1 MKHTAAAVAVSDDT
15 RGSFLKWLERVGN
28 KLPNPAILF
37 LIFFMVLALCSYV
50 LQLAGV
56 TAVNLKTNEIIH
68 IRSLISAEGLDW
80 LLTNLIKNYINFPP
94 LGMIIVLTFGLGVAS
109 ETGLL
114 QTLIHHSMHNI
125 PRKYVTLAV
134 VFISLMSHIASDAAI
149 VIMPPLAAMLF
160 YSMGRHPLVGF
171 ACSLAAIYS
180 GFTANILIVTTDVLL
195 SGITTQAIRTIDA
208 TMTVTP
214 IDNWYFMS
222 FAVFYLTAVTTFI
235 TEKFVEPRMGVYDPA
250 HAQENLT
257 IPDVSPEE
265 KKALRHTL
273 IAAVLYLA
281 VVFLMAFPDNGLL
294 RNSQTHSLLGSPLL
308 RGVIPLLCGFLLTV
322 GLTYGVSI
330 RKIKNADDM
339 IHCMTNAVKGLS
351 GFLVMAFFIAQFIA
365 AFAWTNMSTMIA
377 MKGALFLKDVGMTGL
392 PALICFML
400 FGQLLGLFTSSGS
413 AVWALLS
420 TVFVPM
426 FMLLGLSSGL
436 YPGRL
441 PGRRR
446 RAEHRRPG
454 QPVPAPVLGNHP
466 PLQKRQR
473 HRHLFIPHDA
483 LRHGFP
489 GHVVRPVHLLVSHRL
504 ARRPGYSPAV
514 IN

>member
-281 VVFLMAFPDNGLL
+281 AVFLMAFPDNGLL
-294 RNSQTHSLLGSPLL
+294 RNPQTHSLLGSPLL

-426 FMLLGLSSGL
+426 FMLLGYHPAFIQAAFRAGDGALNTVALVNPFLPLFLEIIRRYKKDSGIGTYLSL
-436 YPGRL
+436 MMPYAMAFL
-441 PGRRR
+441 VMWY
-446 RAEHRRPG
+446 A
-454 QPVPAPVLGNHP
+454 
-466 PLQKRQR
+466 
-473 HRHLFIPHDA
+473 LFIFWYLTGWPV
-483 LRHGFP
+483 GP
-489 GHVVRPVHLLVSHRL
+489 GIPQRL
-504 ARRPGYSPAV
+504 
-514 IN
+514 

>member
-1 MKHTAAAVAVSDDT
+1 MRAALFSNGWNGQATSYPIQL
-15 RGSFLKWLERVGN
+15 FF
-28 KLPNPAILF
+28 F

-50 LQLAGV
+50 LQLAGI

-235 TEKFVEPRMGVYDPA
+235 TEKFVEPRLGVYDPA

-294 RNSQTHSLLGSPLL
+294 RNPQTHSLLGSPLL

-330 RKIKNADDM
+330 RKIQNADDM
-339 IHCMTNAVKGLS
+339 IRCMTNAVKGLS

-426 FMLLGLSSGL
+426 FMLLGYHPAFIQAAFRAGDGALNTVALVNPFLPLFLEIIRRYKKDSGIGTYLSL
-436 YPGRL
+436 MMPYAMAFL
-441 PGRRR
+441 VMWY
-446 RAEHRRPG
+446 A
-454 QPVPAPVLGNHP
+454 
-466 PLQKRQR
+466 
-473 HRHLFIPHDA
+473 LFIFWYLTGWPV
-483 LRHGFP
+483 GP
-489 GHVVRPVHLLVSHRL
+489 GIPQRL
-504 ARRPGYSPAV
+504 
-514 IN
+514 

>member
-281 VVFLMAFPDNGLL
+281 VFFLMAFPDNGLL
-294 RNSQTHSLLGSPLL
+294 RNPQTHSLLGSPLL

-330 RKIKNADDM
+330 RKIQNADDM
-339 IHCMTNAVKGLS
+339 IRCMTNAVKGLS

-426 FMLLGLSSGL
+426 FMLLGYHPAFIQAAFRAGDGALNTVALVNPFLPLFLEIIRRYKKDSGIGTYLSL
-436 YPGRL
+436 MMPYAMAFL
-441 PGRRR
+441 VMWY
-446 RAEHRRPG
+446 A
-454 QPVPAPVLGNHP
+454 
-466 PLQKRQR
+466 
-473 HRHLFIPHDA
+473 LFIFWYLTGWPV
-483 LRHGFP
+483 GP
-489 GHVVRPVHLLVSHRL
+489 GIPQRL
-504 ARRPGYSPAV
+504 
-514 IN
+514 

>member
-114 QTLIHHSMHNI
+114 QTLIHHSLHNI

-330 RKIKNADDM
+330 RKIQNADDM
-339 IHCMTNAVKGLS
+339 IRCMTNAVKGLS

-426 FMLLGLSSGL
+426 FMLLGYHPAFIQAAFRAGDGALNTVALVNPFLPLFLEIIRRYKKDSGIGTYLSL
-436 YPGRL
+436 MMPYAMAFL
-441 PGRRR
+441 VMWY
-446 RAEHRRPG
+446 A
-454 QPVPAPVLGNHP
+454 
-466 PLQKRQR
+466 
-473 HRHLFIPHDA
+473 LFIFWYLTGWPV
-483 LRHGFP
+483 GP
-489 GHVVRPVHLLVSHRL
+489 GIPQRL
-504 ARRPGYSPAV
+504 
-514 IN
+514 

>member
-1 MKHTAAAVAVSDDT
+1 MKHTAAAVAYSDDT
-15 RGSFLKWLERVGN
+15 RGSFLKWLERAGN

-50 LQLAGV
+50 LQLAGI

-235 TEKFVEPRMGVYDPA
+235 TEKFVEPRLGVYDPA

-294 RNSQTHSLLGSPLL
+294 RNPQTHSLLGSPLL

-330 RKIKNADDM
+330 RKIQNADDM
-339 IHCMTNAVKGLS
+339 IRCMTNAVKGLS
-351 GFLVMAFFIAQFIA
+351 GFLVMAFFIAHFIA

-426 FMLLGLSSGL
+426 FMLLGYHPAFIQAAFRAGDGALNTVALVNPFLPLFLEIIRRYKKDSGIGTYLSL
-436 YPGRL
+436 MMPYAMAFL
-441 PGRRR
+441 VMWY
-446 RAEHRRPG
+446 A
-454 QPVPAPVLGNHP
+454 
-466 PLQKRQR
+466 
-473 HRHLFIPHDA
+473 LFIFWYLTGWPV
-483 LRHGFP
+483 GP
-489 GHVVRPVHLLVSHRL
+489 GIPQRL
-504 ARRPGYSPAV
+504 
-514 IN
+514 

>member
-330 RKIKNADDM
+330 RKIQNADDM
-339 IHCMTNAVKGLS
+339 IRCMTNAVKGLS

-426 FMLLGLSSGL
+426 FMLLGYHPAFIQAAFRAGDGALNTVALVNPFLPLFLEIIRRYKKDSGIGTYLSL
-436 YPGRL
+436 MMPYAMAFL
-441 PGRRR
+441 VMWY
-446 RAEHRRPG
+446 A
-454 QPVPAPVLGNHP
+454 
-466 PLQKRQR
+466 
-473 HRHLFIPHDA
+473 LFIFWYLTGWPV
-483 LRHGFP
+483 GP
-489 GHVVRPVHLLVSHRL
+489 GIPQRL
-504 ARRPGYSPAV
+504 
-514 IN
+514 

>member
-109 ETGLL
+109 ETGML

-294 RNSQTHSLLGSPLL
+294 RNPQTHSLLGSPLL

-426 FMLLGLSSGL
+426 FMLLGYHPAFIQAAFRAGDGALNTVALVNPFLPLFLEIIRRYKKDSGIGTYLSL
-436 YPGRL
+436 MMPYAMAFL
-441 PGRRR
+441 VMWY
-446 RAEHRRPG
+446 A
-454 QPVPAPVLGNHP
+454 
-466 PLQKRQR
+466 
-473 HRHLFIPHDA
+473 LFIFWYLTGWPV
-483 LRHGFP
+483 GP
-489 GHVVRPVHLLVSHRL
+489 GIPQRL
-504 ARRPGYSPAV
+504 
-514 IN
+514 

>member
-426 FMLLGLSSGL
+426 FMLLGYHPAFIQAAFRAGDGALNTVALVNPFLPLFLEIIRRYKKDSGIGTYLSL
-436 YPGRL
+436 MMPYAMAFL
-441 PGRRR
+441 VMWY
-446 RAEHRRPG
+446 A
-454 QPVPAPVLGNHP
+454 
-466 PLQKRQR
+466 
-473 HRHLFIPHDA
+473 LFIFWY
-483 LRHGFP
+483 LTGWP
-489 GHVVRPVHLLVSHRL
+489 GPGIPQRL
-504 ARRPGYSPAV
+504 
-514 IN
+514 

>member
-1 MKHTAAAVAVSDDT
+1 MKHTAAAVAYSDDT
-15 RGSFLKWLERVGN
+15 RGSFLKWLERAGN

-50 LQLAGV
+50 LQLAGI

-235 TEKFVEPRMGVYDPA
+235 TEKFVEPRLGVYDPA

-294 RNSQTHSLLGSPLL
+294 RNPQTHSLLGSPLL

-330 RKIKNADDM
+330 RKIQNADDM
-339 IHCMTNAVKGLS
+339 IRCMTNAVKGLS

-426 FMLLGLSSGL
+426 FMLLGYHPAFIQAAFRAGDGALNTVALVNPFLPLFLEIIRRYKKDSGIGTYLSL
-436 YPGRL
+436 MMPYAMAFL
-441 PGRRR
+441 VMWY
-446 RAEHRRPG
+446 A
-454 QPVPAPVLGNHP
+454 
-466 PLQKRQR
+466 
-473 HRHLFIPHDA
+473 LFIFWYLTGWPV
-483 LRHGFP
+483 GP
-489 GHVVRPVHLLVSHRL
+489 GIPQRL
-504 ARRPGYSPAV
+504 
-514 IN
+514 

>member
-1 MKHTAAAVAVSDDT
+1 
-15 RGSFLKWLERVGN
+15 
-28 KLPNPAILF
+28 
-37 LIFFMVLALCSYV
+37 MVLALCSYV
-50 LQLAGV
+50 LQLAGI

-235 TEKFVEPRMGVYDPA
+235 TEKFVEPRLGVYDPA

-294 RNSQTHSLLGSPLL
+294 RNPQTHSLLGSPLL

-330 RKIKNADDM
+330 RKIQNADDM
-339 IHCMTNAVKGLS
+339 IRCMTNAVKGLS

-426 FMLLGLSSGL
+426 FMLLGYHPAFIQAAFRAGDGALNTVALVNPFLPLFLEIIRRYKKDSGIGTYLSL
-436 YPGRL
+436 MMPYAMAFL
-441 PGRRR
+441 VMWY
-446 RAEHRRPG
+446 A
-454 QPVPAPVLGNHP
+454 
-466 PLQKRQR
+466 
-473 HRHLFIPHDA
+473 LFIFWYLTGWPV
-483 LRHGFP
+483 GP
-489 GHVVRPVHLLVSHRL
+489 GIPQRL
-504 ARRPGYSPAV
+504 
-514 IN
+514 

>member
-1 MKHTAAAVAVSDDT
+1 MKHTVAAVAVSDDT

-294 RNSQTHSLLGSPLL
+294 RNPQTHSLLGSPLL

-330 RKIKNADDM
+330 GKIKNADDM

-426 FMLLGLSSGL
+426 FMLLGYHPAFIQAAFRAGDGALNTVALVNPFLPLFLEIIRRYKKDSGIGTYLSL
-436 YPGRL
+436 MMPYAMAFL
-441 PGRRR
+441 VMWY
-446 RAEHRRPG
+446 A
-454 QPVPAPVLGNHP
+454 
-466 PLQKRQR
+466 
-473 HRHLFIPHDA
+473 LFIFWYLTGWPV
-483 LRHGFP
+483 GP
-489 GHVVRPVHLLVSHRL
+489 GIPQRL
-504 ARRPGYSPAV
+504 
-514 IN
+514 

>member
-28 KLPNPAILF
+28 KFPNPAILF

-426 FMLLGLSSGL
+426 FMLLGYHPAFIQAAFRAGDGALNTVALVNPFLPLFLEIIRRYKKDSGIGTYLSL
-436 YPGRL
+436 MMPYAMAFL
-441 PGRRR
+441 VMWY
-446 RAEHRRPG
+446 A
-454 QPVPAPVLGNHP
+454 
-466 PLQKRQR
+466 
-473 HRHLFIPHDA
+473 LFIFWYLTGWPV
-483 LRHGFP
+483 GP
-489 GHVVRPVHLLVSHRL
+489 GIPQRL
-504 ARRPGYSPAV
+504 
-514 IN
+514 

>member
-351 GFLVMAFFIAQFIA
+351 GFLVIAFFIAQFIA

-426 FMLLGLSSGL
+426 FMLLGYHPAFIQAAFRAGDGALNTVALVNPFLPLFLEIIRRYKKDSGIGTYLSL
-436 YPGRL
+436 MMPYAMAFL
-441 PGRRR
+441 VMWY
-446 RAEHRRPG
+446 A
-454 QPVPAPVLGNHP
+454 
-466 PLQKRQR
+466 
-473 HRHLFIPHDA
+473 LFIFWYLTGWPV
-483 LRHGFP
+483 GP
-489 GHVVRPVHLLVSHRL
+489 GIPQRL
-504 ARRPGYSPAV
+504 
-514 IN
+514 

>member
-68 IRSLISAEGLDW
+68 IRSLVSAEGLDW

-125 PRKYVTLAV
+125 PRRYVTLAV

-195 SGITTQAIRTIDA
+195 SGITTQAIRIIDP
-208 TMTVTP
+208 TLTVTP
-214 IDNWYFMS
+214 IDNWYFMT

-294 RNSQTHSLLGSPLL
+294 RNPQTHSLLGSPLL

-330 RKIKNADDM
+330 KKIQNADDM
-339 IHCMTNAVKGLS
+339 IKCMSTAVKGLS

-426 FMLLGLSSGL
+426 FMLLGYHPAFIQAAFRAGDGALNTVALVNPFLPLFLEIIRRYKKDSGIGTYLSL
-436 YPGRL
+436 MMPYAMAFL
-441 PGRRR
+441 VMWY
-446 RAEHRRPG
+446 A
-454 QPVPAPVLGNHP
+454 
-466 PLQKRQR
+466 
-473 HRHLFIPHDA
+473 LFIFWYLTGWPV
-483 LRHGFP
+483 GP
-489 GHVVRPVHLLVSHRL
+489 GIPQRL
-504 ARRPGYSPAV
+504 
-514 IN
+514 

>member
-1 MKHTAAAVAVSDDT
+1 MKHTAAAVAYSDDT
-15 RGSFLKWLERVGN
+15 RGSFLKWLERAGN

-50 LQLAGV
+50 LQLAGI

-235 TEKFVEPRMGVYDPA
+235 TEKFVEPRLGVYDPA

-294 RNSQTHSLLGSPLL
+294 RNPQTHSLLGSPLL

-330 RKIKNADDM
+330 RKIQNADDM
-339 IHCMTNAVKGLS
+339 IRCMTNAVKGLS

-426 FMLLGLSSGL
+426 FMLLGYHPAFIQAAFRAGDGALNTVALVNPFLPLFLEIIRRYKKDSGIGTYLSL
-436 YPGRL
+436 MMPYAMAFL
-441 PGRRR
+441 VMWY
-446 RAEHRRPG
+446 A
-454 QPVPAPVLGNHP
+454 
-466 PLQKRQR
+466 
-473 HRHLFIPHDA
+473 LFIFWYLTGWPV
-483 LRHGFP
+483 GP
-489 GHVVRPVHLLVSHRL
+489 GIPQLL
-504 ARRPGYSPAV
+504 
-514 IN
+514 

>member
-56 TAVNLKTNEIIH
+56 TAVNLKTNESIH
-68 IRSLISAEGLDW
+68 IRSHIRAEGLDW

-426 FMLLGLSSGL
+426 FMLLGYHPAFIQAAFRAGDGALNTVALVNPFLPLFLEIIRRYKKDSGIGTYLSL
-436 YPGRL
+436 MMPYAMAFL
-441 PGRRR
+441 VMWY
-446 RAEHRRPG
+446 A
-454 QPVPAPVLGNHP
+454 
-466 PLQKRQR
+466 
-473 HRHLFIPHDA
+473 LFIFWYLTGWPV
-483 LRHGFP
+483 GP
-489 GHVVRPVHLLVSHRL
+489 GIPQRL
-504 ARRPGYSPAV
+504 
-514 IN
+514 

>member
-1 MKHTAAAVAVSDDT
+1 MKHTAAAVAYSDDT
-15 RGSFLKWLERVGN
+15 RGSFLKWLERAGN

-50 LQLAGV
+50 LQLAGI

-235 TEKFVEPRMGVYDPA
+235 TEKFVEPRLGVYDPA

-294 RNSQTHSLLGSPLL
+294 RNPQTHSLLGSPLL

-330 RKIKNADDM
+330 RKIQNADDM
-339 IHCMTNAVKGLS
+339 IRCMTNAVKGLS

-400 FGQLLGLFTSSGS
+400 FGQLLGFFTSSGS

-426 FMLLGLSSGL
+426 FMLLGYHPAFIQAAFRAGDGALNTVALVNPFLPLFLEIIRRYKKDSGIGTYLSL
-436 YPGRL
+436 MMPYAMAFL
-441 PGRRR
+441 VMWY
-446 RAEHRRPG
+446 A
-454 QPVPAPVLGNHP
+454 
-466 PLQKRQR
+466 
-473 HRHLFIPHDA
+473 LFIFWYLTGWPV
-483 LRHGFP
+483 GP
-489 GHVVRPVHLLVSHRL
+489 GIPQRL
-504 ARRPGYSPAV
+504 
-514 IN
+514 

>member
-365 AFAWTNMSTMIA
+365 AFAWTNMSTIIA

-426 FMLLGLSSGL
+426 FMLLGYHPAFIQAAFRAGDGALNTVALVNPFLPLFLEIIRRYKKDSGIGTYLSL
-436 YPGRL
+436 MMPYAMAFL
-441 PGRRR
+441 VMWY
-446 RAEHRRPG
+446 A
-454 QPVPAPVLGNHP
+454 
-466 PLQKRQR
+466 
-473 HRHLFIPHDA
+473 LFIFWYLTGWPV
-483 LRHGFP
+483 GP
-489 GHVVRPVHLLVSHRL
+489 GIPQRL
-504 ARRPGYSPAV
+504 
-514 IN
+514 

>member
-294 RNSQTHSLLGSPLL
+294 RNPQTHSLLGSPLL

-330 RKIKNADDM
+330 GKIKNADDM

-426 FMLLGLSSGL
+426 FMLLGYHPAFIQAAFRAGDGALNTVALVNPFLPLFLEIIRRYKKDSGIGTYLSL
-436 YPGRL
+436 MMPYAMAFL
-441 PGRRR
+441 VMWY
-446 RAEHRRPG
+446 A
-454 QPVPAPVLGNHP
+454 
-466 PLQKRQR
+466 
-473 HRHLFIPHDA
+473 LFIFWYLTGWPV
-483 LRHGFP
+483 GP
-489 GHVVRPVHLLVSHRL
+489 GIPQRL
-504 ARRPGYSPAV
+504 
-514 IN
+514 

>member
-1 MKHTAAAVAVSDDT
+1 MKHTAAAVAYSDDT
-15 RGSFLKWLERVGN
+15 RGSFLKWLERAGN

-235 TEKFVEPRMGVYDPA
+235 TEKFVEPRLDVYDPA

-294 RNSQTHSLLGSPLL
+294 RNPQTHSLLGSPLL

-330 RKIKNADDM
+330 RKIQNADDM
-339 IHCMTNAVKGLS
+339 IRCMTNAVKGLS

-426 FMLLGLSSGL
+426 FMLLGYHPAFIQAAFRAGDGALNTVALVNPFLPLFLEIIRRYKKDSGIGTYLSL
-436 YPGRL
+436 MMPYAMAFL
-441 PGRRR
+441 VMWY
-446 RAEHRRPG
+446 A
-454 QPVPAPVLGNHP
+454 
-466 PLQKRQR
+466 
-473 HRHLFIPHDA
+473 LFIFWYLTGWPV
-483 LRHGFP
+483 GP
-489 GHVVRPVHLLVSHRL
+489 GIPQRL
-504 ARRPGYSPAV
+504 
-514 IN
+514 

>member
-180 GFTANILIVTTDVLL
+180 GFTANILIVTTDVVL

-426 FMLLGLSSGL
+426 FMLLGYHPAFIQAAFRAGDGALNTVALVNPFLPLFLEIIRRYKKDSGIGTYLSL
-436 YPGRL
+436 MMPYAMAFL
-441 PGRRR
+441 VMWY
-446 RAEHRRPG
+446 A
-454 QPVPAPVLGNHP
+454 
-466 PLQKRQR
+466 
-473 HRHLFIPHDA
+473 LFIFWYLTGWPV
-483 LRHGFP
+483 GP
-489 GHVVRPVHLLVSHRL
+489 GIPQRL
-504 ARRPGYSPAV
+504 
-514 IN
+514 

>member
-208 TMTVTP
+208 TLTVTP

-235 TEKFVEPRMGVYDPA
+235 TEKFVEPRLGVYDPA

-294 RNSQTHSLLGSPLL
+294 RNPQTHSLLGSPLL

-330 RKIKNADDM
+330 RKIQNADDM
-339 IHCMTNAVKGLS
+339 IRCMTNAVKGLS

-426 FMLLGLSSGL
+426 FMLLGYHPAFIQAAFRAGDGALNTVALVNPFLPLFLEIIRRYKKDSGIGTYLSL
-436 YPGRL
+436 MMPYAMAFL
-441 PGRRR
+441 VMWY
-446 RAEHRRPG
+446 A
-454 QPVPAPVLGNHP
+454 
-466 PLQKRQR
+466 
-473 HRHLFIPHDA
+473 LFIFWYLTGWPV
-483 LRHGFP
+483 GP
-489 GHVVRPVHLLVSHRL
+489 GIPQRL
-504 ARRPGYSPAV
+504 
-514 IN
+514 

>member
-1 MKHTAAAVAVSDDT
+1 MKHTAAAVAYSDDT
-15 RGSFLKWLERVGN
+15 RGSFLKWLERAGN

-56 TAVNLKTNEIIH
+56 MAVNLKTNEIIH

-235 TEKFVEPRMGVYDPA
+235 TEKFVEPRLGVYDPA

-294 RNSQTHSLLGSPLL
+294 RNPQTHSLLGSPLL

-330 RKIKNADDM
+330 RKIQNADDM
-339 IHCMTNAVKGLS
+339 IRCMTNAVKGLS

-426 FMLLGLSSGL
+426 FMLLGYHPAFIQAAFRAGDGALNTVALVNPFLPLFLEIIRRYKKDSGIGTYLSL
-436 YPGRL
+436 MMPYAMAFL
-441 PGRRR
+441 VMWY
-446 RAEHRRPG
+446 A
-454 QPVPAPVLGNHP
+454 
-466 PLQKRQR
+466 
-473 HRHLFIPHDA
+473 LFIFWYLTGWPV
-483 LRHGFP
+483 GP
-489 GHVVRPVHLLVSHRL
+489 GIPQRL
-504 ARRPGYSPAV
+504 
-514 IN
+514 

>member
-1 MKHTAAAVAVSDDT
+1 MKHTAAAVAYSDDT
-15 RGSFLKWLERVGN
+15 RGSFLKWLERAGN

-50 LQLAGV
+50 LQLAGI
-56 TAVNLKTNEIIH
+56 TAINLKTNEIIH

-235 TEKFVEPRMGVYDPA
+235 TEKFVEPRLGVYDPA

-294 RNSQTHSLLGSPLL
+294 RNPQTHSLLGSPLL

-330 RKIKNADDM
+330 RKIQNADDM
-339 IHCMTNAVKGLS
+339 IRCMTNAVKGLS

-426 FMLLGLSSGL
+426 FMLLGYHPAFIQAAFRAGDGALNTVALVNPFLPLFLEIIRRYKKDSGIGTYLSL
-436 YPGRL
+436 MMPYAMAFL
-441 PGRRR
+441 VMWY
-446 RAEHRRPG
+446 A
-454 QPVPAPVLGNHP
+454 
-466 PLQKRQR
+466 
-473 HRHLFIPHDA
+473 LFIFWYLTGWPV
-483 LRHGFP
+483 GP
-489 GHVVRPVHLLVSHRL
+489 GIPQRL
-504 ARRPGYSPAV
+504 
-514 IN
+514 

>member
-330 RKIKNADDM
+330 RKIQNADDM
-339 IHCMTNAVKGLS
+339 IRCMTNAVKGLS

-400 FGQLLGLFTSSGS
+400 FGQRLGLFTSSGS

-426 FMLLGLSSGL
+426 FMLLGYHPAFIQAAFRAGDGALNTVALVNPFLPLFLEIIRRYKKDSGIGTYLSL
-436 YPGRL
+436 MMPYAMAFL
-441 PGRRR
+441 VMWY
-446 RAEHRRPG
+446 A
-454 QPVPAPVLGNHP
+454 
-466 PLQKRQR
+466 
-473 HRHLFIPHDA
+473 LFIFWYLTGWPV
-483 LRHGFP
+483 GP
-489 GHVVRPVHLLVSHRL
+489 GIPQRL
-504 ARRPGYSPAV
+504 
-514 IN
+514 

>member
-426 FMLLGLSSGL
+426 FMLLGYHPAFIQAAFRAGDGALNTVAL
-436 YPGRL
+436 VNPFL
-441 PGRRR
+441 PLFL
-446 RAEHRRPG
+446 EI
-454 QPVPAPVLGNHP
+454 
-466 PLQKRQR
+466 R

-489 GHVVRPVHLLVSHRL
+489 GHVVRLVHLLVSHRL
-504 ARRPGYSPAV
+504 ACRPRYSAAV
-514 IN
+514 VIELFNR

>member
-1 MKHTAAAVAVSDDT
+1 MKHTAAAVAYSDDT
-15 RGSFLKWLERVGN
+15 RGSFLKWLERAGN

-50 LQLAGV
+50 LQLAGI

-160 YSMGRHPLVGF
+160 YSMERHPLVGF

-235 TEKFVEPRMGVYDPA
+235 TEKFVEPRLGVYDPA

-294 RNSQTHSLLGSPLL
+294 RNPQTHSLLGSPLL

-330 RKIKNADDM
+330 RKIQNADDM
-339 IHCMTNAVKGLS
+339 IRCMTNAVKGLS

-426 FMLLGLSSGL
+426 FMLLGYHPAFIQAAFRAGDGALNTVALVNPFLPLFLEIIRRYKKDSGIGTYLSL
-436 YPGRL
+436 MMPYAMAFL
-441 PGRRR
+441 VMWY
-446 RAEHRRPG
+446 A
-454 QPVPAPVLGNHP
+454 
-466 PLQKRQR
+466 
-473 HRHLFIPHDA
+473 LFIFWYLTGWPV
-483 LRHGFP
+483 GP
-489 GHVVRPVHLLVSHRL
+489 GIPQRL
-504 ARRPGYSPAV
+504 
-514 IN
+514 

>member
-125 PRKYVTLAV
+125 SRKYVTLAV

-294 RNSQTHSLLGSPLL
+294 RNPQTHSLLGSPLL

-426 FMLLGLSSGL
+426 FMLLGYHPAFIQAAFRAGDGALNTVALVNPFLPLFLEIIRRYKKDSGIGTYLSL
-436 YPGRL
+436 MMPYAMAFL
-441 PGRRR
+441 VMWY
-446 RAEHRRPG
+446 A
-454 QPVPAPVLGNHP
+454 
-466 PLQKRQR
+466 
-473 HRHLFIPHDA
+473 LFIFWYLTGWPV
-483 LRHGFP
+483 GP
-489 GHVVRPVHLLVSHRL
+489 GIPQRL
-504 ARRPGYSPAV
+504 
-514 IN
+514 

>member
-1 MKHTAAAVAVSDDT
+1 MINFTDSFKKKIVVIVFVAVFFSLIWPFT
-15 RGSFLKWLERVGN
+15 SFNLHIGN
-28 KLPNPAILF
+28 TDLTINPADGLPVLLGFMFGSSGAIGCALGAVGPELFDGTLSPATIGTALGYFCLAYAPYKVWAVILKKEDENIF
-37 LIFFMVLALCSYV
+37 LVKKPGDVLAYVITGIMGSLLCSLPV
-50 LQLAGV
+50 ALANDV
-56 TAVNLKTNEIIH
+56 WYQEAAF
-68 IRSLISAEGLDW
+68 SAAYLISVVQV
-80 LLTNLIKNYINFPP
+80 LIS
-94 LGMIIVLTFGLGVAS
+94 VLTFGLGVAS

-281 VVFLMAFPDNGLL
+281 VVFLMTFPDNGLL

-377 MKGALFLKDVGMTGL
+377 MKGALFLKDVGISL
-392 PALICFML
+392 HPAAPPYGPCCRR
-400 FGQLLGLFTSSGS
+400 SSS
-413 AVWALLS
+413 PCSCSWAI
-420 TVFVPM
+420 TRP
-426 FMLLGLSSGL
+426 SS
-436 YPGRL
+436 
-441 PGRRR
+441 
-446 RAEHRRPG
+446 RPPSG
-454 QPVPAPVLGNHP
+454 PAT
-466 PLQKRQR
+466 
-473 HRHLFIPHDA
+473 
-483 LRHGFP
+483 
-489 GHVVRPVHLLVSHRL
+489 
-504 ARRPGYSPAV
+504 AR
-514 IN
+514 

>member
-426 FMLLGLSSGL
+426 FMLLGYHPAFIQAAFRAGDGALNTVALVNPFLPLFLEIIRRYKKDSGIGTYLSL
-436 YPGRL
+436 MMPYAMAFL
-441 PGRRR
+441 VMWY
-446 RAEHRRPG
+446 A
-454 QPVPAPVLGNHP
+454 
-466 PLQKRQR
+466 
-473 HRHLFIPHDA
+473 LFIFWYLTGWPV
-483 LRHGFP
+483 GP
-489 GHVVRPVHLLVSHRL
+489 GIPQRL
-504 ARRPGYSPAV
+504 
-514 IN
+514 

>member
-426 FMLLGLSSGL
+426 FMLLGYHPAFIQAAFRAGDGALNTVALVNPFLPLFLEIIRRYKKDSGIGTYLSL
-436 YPGRL
+436 MMPYAMAFL
-441 PGRRR
+441 VMWY
-446 RAEHRRPG
+446 A
-454 QPVPAPVLGNHP
+454 
-466 PLQKRQR
+466 
-473 HRHLFIPHDA
+473 LFIFWYLTGWPV
-483 LRHGFP
+483 GP
-489 GHVVRPVHLLVSHRL
+489 GISQRL
-504 ARRPGYSPAV
+504 
-514 IN
+514 

>member
-1 MKHTAAAVAVSDDT
+1 MKHTAAAVAYSDDT
-15 RGSFLKWLERVGN
+15 RGSFLKWLERAGN

-50 LQLAGV
+50 LQLAGI

-180 GFTANILIVTTDVLL
+180 GFTANILIVTTNVLL

-235 TEKFVEPRMGVYDPA
+235 TEKFVEPRLGVYDPA

-294 RNSQTHSLLGSPLL
+294 RNPQTHSLLGSPLL

-322 GLTYGVSI
+322 GLTYGMSI
-330 RKIKNADDM
+330 RKIQNADDM
-339 IHCMTNAVKGLS
+339 IRCMTNAVKGLS

-426 FMLLGLSSGL
+426 FMLLGYHPAFIQAAFRAGDGALNTVALVNPFLPLFLEIIRRYKKDSGIGTYLSL
-436 YPGRL
+436 MMPYAMAFL
-441 PGRRR
+441 VMWY
-446 RAEHRRPG
+446 A
-454 QPVPAPVLGNHP
+454 
-466 PLQKRQR
+466 
-473 HRHLFIPHDA
+473 LFIFWYLTGWPV
-483 LRHGFP
+483 GP
-489 GHVVRPVHLLVSHRL
+489 GIPQRL
-504 ARRPGYSPAV
+504 
-514 IN
+514 

>member
-1 MKHTAAAVAVSDDT
+1 MKHTAAAVAYSDDT
-15 RGSFLKWLERVGN
+15 RGSFLKWLERAGN

-50 LQLAGV
+50 LQLAGI

-235 TEKFVEPRMGVYDPA
+235 TEKFVEPRLGVYDPA

-294 RNSQTHSLLGSPLL
+294 RNPQTHSLLGSPLL

-330 RKIKNADDM
+330 RKIQNADDM
-339 IHCMTNAVKGLS
+339 IRCMTNAVKGLS

-365 AFAWTNMSTMIA
+365 AFAWTNISTMIA

-426 FMLLGLSSGL
+426 FMLLGYHPAFIQAAFRAGDGALNTVALVNPFLPLFLEIIRRYKKDSGIGTYLSL
-436 YPGRL
+436 MMPYAMAFL
-441 PGRRR
+441 VMWY
-446 RAEHRRPG
+446 A
-454 QPVPAPVLGNHP
+454 
-466 PLQKRQR
+466 
-473 HRHLFIPHDA
+473 LFIFWYLTGWPV
-483 LRHGFP
+483 GP
-489 GHVVRPVHLLVSHRL
+489 GIPQRL
-504 ARRPGYSPAV
+504 
-514 IN
+514 

>member
-294 RNSQTHSLLGSPLL
+294 RNPQTHSLLGSPLL

-339 IHCMTNAVKGLS
+339 IRCMTNAVKGLS

-377 MKGALFLKDVGMTGL
+377 MKEALFLKDVGMTGL

-426 FMLLGLSSGL
+426 FMLLGYHPAFIQAAFRAGDGALNTVALVNPFLPLFLEIIRRYKKDSGIGTYLSL
-436 YPGRL
+436 MMPYAMAFL
-441 PGRRR
+441 VMWY
-446 RAEHRRPG
+446 A
-454 QPVPAPVLGNHP
+454 
-466 PLQKRQR
+466 
-473 HRHLFIPHDA
+473 LFIFWYLTGWPV
-483 LRHGFP
+483 GP
-489 GHVVRPVHLLVSHRL
+489 GIPQRL
-504 ARRPGYSPAV
+504 
-514 IN
+514 